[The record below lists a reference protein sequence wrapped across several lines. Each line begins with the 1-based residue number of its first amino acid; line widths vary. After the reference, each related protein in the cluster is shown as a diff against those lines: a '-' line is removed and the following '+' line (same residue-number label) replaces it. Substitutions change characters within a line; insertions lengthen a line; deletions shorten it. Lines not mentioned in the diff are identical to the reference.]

1 MPSRISGS
9 TRPVR
14 AISLLAFAAWGLLPA
29 SPRAATEA
37 PVECT
42 ITSTATAST
51 ALRFVRRQ
59 FSTAEDGL
67 RNATVGSAADWR
79 LVEETD
85 RLEAEYGLLD
95 QLHTAFAA
103 KEGATSASPAQWRA
117 QESTDSLCGRLLE
130 PDRAE
135 ISSASQ
141 VFESPLR
148 AVAV

>member
-1 MPSRISGS
+1 MSMRGG
-9 TRPVR
+9 RPAAVEDIDGLALVSDAYVPDHDLTALFRQSCQSLIGMAWVLLGDR
-14 AISLLAFAAWGLLPA
+14 ASAEEVVQDAFISLQRAWPSMEGLK
-29 SPRAATEA
+29 
-37 PVECT
+37 
-42 ITSTATAST
+42 
-51 ALRFVRRQ
+51 
-59 FSTAEDGL
+59 G
-67 RNATVGSAADWR
+67 
-79 LVEETD
+79 
-85 RLEAEYGLLD
+85 EYGLLD

-130 PDRAE
+130 QDRAE